1 MKRIVAATDL
11 SSYAARAETRA
22 AMLARELDSEA
33 LDLLHVIAAAP
44 LEALRHLLMES
55 SEEMERRLVDSAREQ
70 LAEIGRRL
78 SEKHRIPP
86 VNSCV
91 KIGRT
96 HAEISAYADAVDA
109 GLVVVGAH
117 GGGYVRELLLGA
129 TAVQVL
135 RKISRPLLIVKREPQ
150 GAYRRVLAPVD
161 FSEPSR
167 QAAALAARIAPQADI
182 TLLHAFEVP
191 FEGKMHFAGV
201 SEDVIHGYRVRARAA
216 ANQEM
221 RELVSAVQEVLMP
234 RAQGRAGA
242 AACGVDQDRV
252 SHRIE
257 HGYAPAVILEQAQQL
272 NPDLI
277 VMGKH
282 GQSGWEDALLG
293 SVTKHVIHEAGCDV
307 LVINPGKR
315 H

>member
-1 MKRIVAATDL
+1 MVPMKRIVAATDL

-22 AMLARELDSEA
+22 AMLVRELDSES
-33 LDLLHVIAAAP
+33 LDLLHVLAASP

-55 SEEMERRLVDSAREQ
+55 SQEMERRLVDSAREQ
-70 LAEIGRRL
+70 LEDIGRRL

-117 GGGYVRELLLGA
+117 GGGSIRELLLGA
-129 TAVQVL
+129 TAVKVL

-161 FSEPSR
+161 FSESSL
-167 QAAALAARIAPQADI
+167 QAVALALRIAPQANV
-182 TLLHAFEVP
+182 TLMHAFEVP

-201 SEDVIHGYRVRARAA
+201 SEDIIHRYRTQARQE

-221 RELVSAVQEVLMP
+221 RKLVSK
-234 RAQGRAGA
+234 
-242 AACGVDQDRV
+242 CGVDQGRI
-252 SHRIE
+252 SHIVE
-257 HGYAPAVILEQAQQL
+257 HGYAPAVILEKAEQIG
-272 NPDLI
+272 PDLI

-282 GQSGWEDALLG
+282 GQSEWEDALLG
-293 SVTKHVIHEAGCDV
+293 SITKHVIHEADCDV
-307 LVINPGKR
+307 LVVNPGK
-315 H
+315 

>member
-1 MKRIVAATDL
+1 MVPMKRIVAATDL

-33 LDLLHVIAAAP
+33 LDLLHVLAASP

-55 SEEMERRLVDSAREQ
+55 SQEMERRLVDSATEQ
-70 LAEIGRRL
+70 LADIGRRL
-78 SEKHRIPP
+78 SEQHRIPP

-117 GGGYVRELLLGA
+117 GGGYIRELLLGA
-129 TAVQVL
+129 TAVKVL

-150 GAYRRVLAPVD
+150 GAYRRALVPVD
-161 FSEPSR
+161 FSGSSL
-167 QAAALAARIAPQADI
+167 QAVTLALHIAPQAHI

-191 FEGKMHFAGV
+191 FEGNMHFAGV
-201 SEDVIHGYRVRARAA
+201 SEDVIHSYRARAREA

-221 RELVSAVQEVLMP
+221 RQLVS
-234 RAQGRAGA
+234 
-242 AACGVDQDRV
+242 ACGVDQARL
-252 SHRIE
+252 SHMVE
-257 HGYAPAVILEQAQQL
+257 HGYPPTVILEKAEQTG
-272 NPDLI
+272 PDLI

-307 LVINPGKR
+307 LVVNPGK
-315 H
+315 

>member
-1 MKRIVAATDL
+1 MVSMKRIVAATDL

-22 AMLARELDSEA
+22 AMLVRELDGAS
-33 LDLLHVIAAAP
+33 LDLLHVLAASP

-55 SEEMERRLVDSAREQ
+55 SQEMERRLVDSAREQ
-70 LAEIGRRL
+70 LEDIGRRL

-109 GLVVVGAH
+109 GLIVVGAH
-117 GGGYVRELLLGA
+117 GGGPIRELLLGA
-129 TAVQVL
+129 TAVKVL

-150 GAYRRVLAPVD
+150 GTYRRVLAPVD
-161 FSEPSR
+161 FSGPSR
-167 QAAALAARIAPQADI
+167 QALALALHIAPQANV
-182 TLLHAFEVP
+182 TLMHAFEVP

-201 SEDVIHGYRVRARAA
+201 SEDIIHRYRTQARQE

-221 RELVSAVQEVLMP
+221 HKLVS
-234 RAQGRAGA
+234 G
-242 AACGVDQDRV
+242 CGVDQNRV
-252 SHRIE
+252 SHSVE
-257 HGYAPAVILEQAQQL
+257 HGYPPSIILEKAEQIG
-272 NPDLI
+272 PDLI

-293 SVTKHVIHEAGCDV
+293 SVTKHVIHEADCDV
-307 LVINPGKR
+307 LVVNPGK
-315 H
+315 